1 MSLQNTDAYIFYA
14 TLFSF
19 CTTFHFPYKNVITNF
34 ILCMH
39 ISSVSVRNPTPPP
52 FSKYAFSHPASLAIL
67 FFRPFSSN
75 FAEEDEVRRREQKA

>member
-1 MSLQNTDAYIFYA
+1 
-14 TLFSF
+14 
-19 CTTFHFPYKNVITNF
+19 
-34 ILCMH
+34 MH